1 MIVSMELPNGQTVHV
16 CPDNEAVFNAREIA
30 LMYQLDTTPE
40 AAAIMAKIKTVFP
53 GTKLVS
59 VEPLP
64 EGPQLKGDTQMAFL
78 GFNVDEAP
86 DTQEFTVMP
95 AGDYTAMITA
105 SELLSNKAGT
115 GSFLKLELT
124 VCEGQYNGR
133 KLFENLNL
141 DNPSAQAVEIARGT
155 LKKIAIACGKASGV
169 VNESEELHDIPM
181 VINVA
186 IEKRKD
192 TGEDSNRVKSFKS
205 ASAPAASRS
214 SAPTRP
220 AAPTRPST
228 TAPRPAAAGGSPPWA
243 QQKAA

>member
-1 MIVSMELPNGQTVHV
+1 MIVSMQLPSGRTVHV
-16 CPDNEAVFNAREIA
+16 CPDNEPVFSAHEVM
-30 LMYQLDTTPE
+30 LMCKGDFTPE
-40 AAAIMAKIKTVFP
+40 AAEFTARIKATFP
-53 GTKLVS
+53 GTKLTN

-64 EGPQLKGDTQMAFL
+64 DGPELKGDTQMAFL

-86 DTQEFTVMP
+86 DTQDFTVMP
-95 AGDYTAMITA
+95 AGDYTALITA
-105 SELLSNKAGT
+105 SELVSNKAGT

-124 VCEGQYNGR
+124 ITDGKFAGR

-181 VINVA
+181 IINVG

-192 TGEDSNRVKSFKS
+192 TGEDSNRIKGYKSLT
-205 ASAPAASRS
+205 AAPAARTP
-214 SAPTRP
+214 AP
-220 AAPTRPST
+220 AARPQSAAAT
-228 TAPRPAAAGGSPPWA
+228 PPRPAAGGAAPAWA
-243 QQKAA
+243 R